1 MKTRNLILMIVGSLI
16 VIAVVVFGIVELA
29 KAQTPTPRPNVPLL
43 QTGGIYNAGCQP
55 VEPFATVVKVCWV
68 RTDTTEP
75 TELGCVDSFGGA
87 EARMDL
93 DIVLSINEIAEV
105 RCYVVS
111 DQGVPSDYSENAGIV
126 DFTQPGRPYVK

>member
-1 MKTRNLILMIVGSLI
+1 MKFTIRIDLRIVYALLVIAAALILVR
-16 VIAVVVFGIVELA
+16 IAT
-29 KAQTPTPRPNVPLL
+29 AQTPTPRPNVPLL
-43 QTGGIYNAGCQP
+43 QTGGIFNAGCQP
-55 VEPFATVVKVCWV
+55 VAPYDTVVQACWV

-75 TELGCVDSFGGA
+75 VELGCVDSVGGA

-93 DIVLSINEIAEV
+93 NMVVNIGEVAEI

-126 DFTQPGRPYVK
+126 DFTRPGRPYVK

>member
-1 MKTRNLILMIVGSLI
+1 MKTRNIILLAIFGVIL
-16 VIAVVVFGIVELA
+16 IAVGIFGIVEVA
-29 KAQTPTPRPNVPLL
+29 KSQTPTPRPNVPLL

-55 VEPFATVVKVCWV
+55 VEPFDTVVKACWV

-75 TELGCVDSFGGA
+75 QELGCVDSIGGA

-93 DIVLSINEIAEV
+93 NMIINVNEVAEV

-111 DQGVPSDYSENAGIV
+111 EQGVPSDYSENAGIV
-126 DFTQPGRPYVK
+126 DFTQPGRPFVR